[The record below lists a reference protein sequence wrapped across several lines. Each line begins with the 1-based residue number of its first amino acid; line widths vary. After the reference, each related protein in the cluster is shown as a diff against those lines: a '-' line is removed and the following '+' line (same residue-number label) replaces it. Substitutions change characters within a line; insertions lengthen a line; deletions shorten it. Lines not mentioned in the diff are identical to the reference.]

1 MSKQEILNKVKNP
14 TPSIGGLLFP
24 VLSGF
29 LRELVM
35 EFIDREPD
43 RIEVIIK
50 HGDKVPEVEVYDS
63 DLNRIEVKQKRI
75 SGDVLQV
82 IIIPK

>member
-1 MSKQEILNKVKNP
+1 MSKQDIINKVKNP
-14 TPSIGGLLFP
+14 PFWWSVVPGLI
-24 VLSGF
+24 GF

-43 RIEVIIK
+43 RIEVIVK
-50 HGDKVPEVEVYDS
+50 HGDKVPEIEVYDNE
-63 DLNRIEVKQKRI
+63 LNRIEAKQKRI